1 MLFLFFYN
9 KLVFH
14 LAPPLLA
21 RKDPVTGE
29 ARKMRFGAW
38 MLPVFRLLKTMR
50 GLRGTAF
57 DPFGY
62 TAERRTERALIAE
75 YEATLER
82 VLAKLTIA
90 NHALAV
96 QLASLPEE
104 IRGFGHI
111 KVRNVAAARK
121 KQQELFARFEHPGVQ
136 RAAA

>member
-1 MLFLFFYN
+1 
-9 KLVFH
+9 
-14 LAPPLLA
+14 
-21 RKDPVTGE
+21 
-29 ARKMRFGAW
+29 MRFGAW
-38 MLPVFRLLKTMR
+38 MLPVFRILKSMR

-82 VLAKLTIA
+82 VLAKLTTA

-111 KVRNVAAARK
+111 KMRNVAAARK
-121 KQQELFARFEHPGVQ
+121 KQEDFLARFEHPEVQ